1 MTTSAQLNQAR
12 LSVQQTINQTK
23 TVVTT
28 LETKVSSGST
38 WNEINTEWNK
48 TSSTL
53 TTTSST
59 LTNLSRQNDGLNK
72 DIGQIRLTQQLT
84 RNSLEVTEMQGK
96 MTVIQKSSYSNLQ
109 ISDVRENISKD
120 SAGVIAQNAAIGSEE
135 KARTFSPVSPSGNSQ
150 ILKWGVQ
157 TDDDLDDYN
166 DDYTQPKPIPI
177 GSRFPGTKDLA
188 EVVPVLDSQNKP
200 TNARKAEL
208 SGIDEAG
215 LGDAKGSGTTSTT
228 GGNRVVIDT
237 DNVNSRANATNTGQI
252 TNDDAVQTT
261 QNSVGDA
268 SQSVE
273 GRTVIADEFLKTIV
287 PTSNPLSGLASQTYT
302 ISIYLMDKEE
312 FTQFLS
318 TDKKVL
324 PSQQL
329 IMQSGGAPFG
339 QRNKYFDVDFYPENL
354 EFKCQIGKQGS
365 GSPHNVVTMKF
376 DVIEPQGITFLERL
390 RQAVWAHTGKNEMT
404 FGSQNYLMIIRFYG
418 YDDQGNLVSNAA
430 VNNGD
435 LGEVT
440 SDPNALVEKF
450 IPFQM
455 TDVKYKIR
463 TAAVEYNIVCTIPQ
477 QVVGYSTA
485 RGTIPFNFQLSASD
499 VQTLFNGNTQ
509 MEALQ
514 KPKDIDSD
522 DDEAAEVA
530 ERTPAAKK
538 IGLTGRT
545 ITQGLTTALNQH
557 QEELVKCKGYLFA
570 DKYIIEIEDVPGLID
585 AKLKKQGTVNN
596 KKAPMK
602 TSGDPNQQR
611 NMEKQFLDTESK
623 EYSIGAGTQIT
634 QLIDQVMKNST
645 YVTAQQ
651 TVAFDEVTKKEIM
664 NPPVRTVMWYRIT
677 QTCTPLQYDTNRNDY
692 AYEIKYRITRYQINQ
707 PRSPYF
713 PDSMYRGVHKLYDY
727 WFTGLNT
734 EVINFEID
742 SATNYLT
749 AINNSALTKTQNI
762 INPRYAEKRFFQP
775 SAEESTQ
782 GGEGEST
789 LPAAAL
795 ASRLYSPADVAKC
808 NIQIVGDPD
817 WITQSELF
825 YNKTTLGSFEADGS
839 VNSTASEVLLEIRF
853 NKVSDYDM
861 ATGLT
866 PVYKNNLDSPI
877 TGEENLAEEALVF
890 CAYQVTNYFKD
901 GQFTQKIEGTLRDFD
916 TAVDSPK
923 KKEEEKNEVADTKT
937 QTPKGKNT
945 KPGMDGC
952 VAGPTVVDQKAGTIV
967 PSDQVTPAPYTS
979 TTVNNATT
987 RRIAQSGESA
997 NYGDVDGT
1005 EVNNGGW
1012 QPPVS
1017 PKPGSNTISDDAG
1030 SF

>member
-1 MTTSAQLNQAR
+1 MTTPAELNAA
-12 LSVQQTINQTK
+12 
-23 TVVTT
+23 
-28 LETKVSSGST
+28 
-38 WNEINTEWNK
+38 
-48 TSSTL
+48 
-53 TTTSST
+53 
-59 LTNLSRQNDGLNK
+59 
-72 DIGQIRLTQQLT
+72 RLTQQLEINKLKPIVSDLEAETGNGKSWDEISTKWNDTNNRVNST
-84 RNSLEVTEMQGK
+84 RGVLQNLKAQNSGLKNQSGYVRVESQLTVNITETNVMGGQLR
-96 MTVIQKSSYSNLQ
+96 TIQTTAYSNQ
-109 ISDVRENISKD
+109 NISNVRNNVAKN
-120 SAGVIAQNAAIGSEE
+120 SAGVIAQNAAIGAEE
-135 KARTFSPVSPSGNSQ
+135 KARTVSPVSTSGNSQ

-157 TDDDLDDYN
+157 PNDDLDVYN
-166 DDYTQPKPIPI
+166 EDYTKPKPIPI
-177 GSRFPGTKDLA
+177 GTRFPGTKDLA
-188 EVVPVLDSQNKP
+188 EVVPILDSQNKP

-237 DNVNSRANATNTGQI
+237 DNVNSKANATTTGQI

-261 QNSVGDA
+261 KNSVGDA

-404 FGSQNYLMIIRFYG
+404 FGSQNYLMVIRFYG

-430 VNNGD
+430 VNNGN

-455 TDVKYKIR
+455 TDVKYKIK
-463 TAAVEYNIVCTIPQ
+463 TAAVEYNINCTIPQ

-514 KPKDIDSD
+514 KPKEIDSD
-522 DDEAAEVA
+522 DDEAVEVA

-557 QEELVKCKGYLFA
+557 QAELVKCKGYLFA
-570 DKYIIEIEDVPGLID
+570 DKYIIELEDVPGLID

-602 TSGDPNQQR
+602 TSSNPNEQR

-651 TVAFDEVTKKEIM
+651 TVAFDEVTKKEII

-877 TGEENLAEEALVF
+877 TGEENLSEEALVF

-923 KKEEEKNEVADTKT
+923 KKEEEKNKVADTKT

-952 VAGPTVVDQKAGTIV
+952 VAGPTVVDQKTGTIV
-967 PSDQVTPAPYTS
+967 PGE
-979 TTVNNATT
+979 TTKFRPTASVPIGAS
-987 RRIAQSGESA
+987 RS
-997 NYGDVDGT
+997 
-1005 EVNNGGW
+1005 NNGSARFTPDPRGT
-1012 QPPVS
+1012 
-1017 PKPGSNTISDDAG
+1017 PKPGSNTVSDDAG
-1030 SF
+1030 SISMNDIDYSAGA

>member
-59 LTNLSRQNDGLNK
+59 LTNLSRQNDGLNN

-96 MTVIQKSSYSNLQ
+96 MTVVQKSSYSNLE
-109 ISDVRENISKD
+109 ISDVRKNISKD
-120 SAGVIAQNAAIGSEE
+120 SAGVIVQNAAIGSDE

-157 TDDDLDDYN
+157 PDDDLDVYN
-166 DDYTQPKPIPI
+166 EDYTKPKPIPI
-177 GSRFPGTKDLA
+177 GTRFPGTKDLA

-208 SGIDEAG
+208 RGIDEAG
-215 LGDAKGSGTTSTT
+215 LGDAKGAGTTSTT

-252 TNDDAVQTT
+252 TNDDSVQTT
-261 QNSVGDA
+261 KNSVGDA

-287 PTSNPLSGLASQTYT
+287 PTPNKLSGLASQTYT
-302 ISIYLMDKEE
+302 ISLYIMDSDE
-312 FTQFLS
+312 FARFLS

-354 EFKCQIGKQGS
+354 EFKCMIGTQGS
-365 GSPHNVVTMKF
+365 ASPHNVVSLKF
-376 DVIEPQGITFLERL
+376 DVVEPQGITFLERL

-404 FGSQNYLMIIRFYG
+404 FGSQNYLMVIRFYG

-430 VNNGD
+430 LNNGN

-450 IPFQM
+450 IPIQI
-455 TDVKYKIR
+455 VNIQYKIK
-463 TAAVEYNIVCTIPQ
+463 TAAVEYNISCVSPQ
-477 QVVGYSTA
+477 QIVGYSTA

-514 KPKDIDSD
+514 KPKEIDSD
-522 DDEAAEVA
+522 NGEDVNEA
-530 ERTPAAKK
+530 TPAAKK

-545 ITQGLTTALNQH
+545 VTQGLTTALNQH
-557 QEELVKCKGYLFA
+557 QAELVKCKGYLFA
-570 DKYIIEIEDVPGLID
+570 DKYIIELEDVPGLID
-585 AKLKKQGTVNN
+585 AKMKRQGETDKSRAPSTSSDDVNQRLN
-596 KKAPMK
+596 QK
-602 TSGDPNQQR
+602 TQI
-611 NMEKQFLDTESK
+611 LDTDSK
-623 EYSIGAGTQIT
+623 QYSISAGTQIT

-645 YVTAQQ
+645 YITAQQ
-651 TVAFDEVTKKEIM
+651 TVAFDEVTKKEII

-677 QTCTPLQYDTNRNDY
+677 QTCKPLQYDTNRNDY

-782 GGEGEST
+782 GGKGEST
-789 LPAAAL
+789 LPAASL
-795 ASRLYSPADVAKC
+795 ASRLYSYADVAKC
-808 NIQIVGDPD
+808 NIEIVGDPD

-866 PVYKNNLDSPI
+866 PVYKNNLDSQI

-890 CAYQVTNYFKD
+890 CVYQVTNYFKG
-901 GQFTQKIEGTLRDFD
+901 GQFTQKIEGALRDFD

-923 KKEEEKNEVADTKT
+923 KKEEEKNKVADTKT

-967 PSDQVTPAPYTS
+967 PGE
-979 TTVNNATT
+979 TTKFRPTASVPIGAS
-987 RRIAQSGESA
+987 RS
-997 NYGDVDGT
+997 
-1005 EVNNGGW
+1005 NNGSARFTPDPRGT
-1012 QPPVS
+1012 
-1017 PKPGSNTISDDAG
+1017 PKPGSNTVSDDAG
-1030 SF
+1030 SISMNDIDYSTGA

>member
-1 MTTSAQLNQAR
+1 MTTPAELNAA
-12 LSVQQTINQTK
+12 
-23 TVVTT
+23 
-28 LETKVSSGST
+28 
-38 WNEINTEWNK
+38 
-48 TSSTL
+48 
-53 TTTSST
+53 
-59 LTNLSRQNDGLNK
+59 
-72 DIGQIRLTQQLT
+72 RLTQQLEINKLKPIVSDLEAETGNGKSWDEISTKWNDTNNRVNST
-84 RNSLEVTEMQGK
+84 RGVLQNLKAQNSGLKNQSGYVRVESQLTVNITETNVMGGQLR
-96 MTVIQKSSYSNLQ
+96 TIQTTAYSNQ
-109 ISDVRENISKD
+109 NISNVRNNVAKN
-120 SAGVIAQNAAIGSEE
+120 SAGVIAQNASIGAEE
-135 KARTFSPVSPSGNSQ
+135 KARTVSPISTSGNSQ

-157 TDDDLDDYN
+157 PNDDLDVYN
-166 DDYTQPKPIPI
+166 EDYTKPKPIPI
-177 GSRFPGTKDLA
+177 GTRFPGTKDLA
-188 EVVPVLDSQNKP
+188 EVVPILDSQNKP

-237 DNVNSRANATNTGQI
+237 DNVNSKANATTTGQI

-261 QNSVGDA
+261 KNSVGDA

-287 PTSNPLSGLASQTYT
+287 PTSNRLSGLASQTYT

-318 TDKKVL
+318 TDKKIL

-404 FGSQNYLMIIRFYG
+404 FGSQNYLMVIRFYG

-430 VNNGD
+430 VNNGN

-455 TDVKYKIR
+455 TDVKYKIK
-463 TAAVEYNIVCTIPQ
+463 TAAVEYNINCTIPQ

-514 KPKDIDSD
+514 KPKEIDSD
-522 DDEAAEVA
+522 DDEAVEVA

-557 QEELVKCKGYLFA
+557 QAELVKCKGYLFA
-570 DKYIIEIEDVPGLID
+570 DKYIIELEDVPGLID

-602 TSGDPNQQR
+602 TSSNPNEQR

-651 TVAFDEVTKKEIM
+651 TVAFDEVTKKEII

-877 TGEENLAEEALVF
+877 TGEENLSEEALVF

-923 KKEEEKNEVADTKT
+923 KKEEEKNKVADTKT

-967 PSDQVTPAPYTS
+967 PGE
-979 TTVNNATT
+979 TTKFRPTASVPIGAS
-987 RRIAQSGESA
+987 RS
-997 NYGDVDGT
+997 
-1005 EVNNGGW
+1005 NNGSARFTPDPRGT
-1012 QPPVS
+1012 
-1017 PKPGSNTISDDAG
+1017 PKPGSNTVSDDAG
-1030 SF
+1030 SISMNDIDYSAGA

>member
-1 MTTSAQLNQAR
+1 MTTPAELNAA
-12 LSVQQTINQTK
+12 
-23 TVVTT
+23 
-28 LETKVSSGST
+28 
-38 WNEINTEWNK
+38 
-48 TSSTL
+48 
-53 TTTSST
+53 
-59 LTNLSRQNDGLNK
+59 
-72 DIGQIRLTQQLT
+72 RLTQQLEINRLGPTIEELEAETGNGKSWDEISTKWNDTNNRVNNT
-84 RNSLEVTEMQGK
+84 RSVLQNLKGQNAGLKNQAGYVRVESQLTVNITETNVMNGK
-96 MTVIQKSSYSNLQ
+96 LRTVQTTAYSNQ
-109 ISDVRENISKD
+109 NTTNVRNNVAKT
-120 SAGVIAQNAAIGSEE
+120 SAGTIAQNASIGAEE
-135 KARTFSPVSPSGNSQ
+135 FARTVSPVSTSGNSQ
-150 ILKWGVQ
+150 TLKWGVQ
-157 TDDDLDDYN
+157 PDDDLDVYN
-166 DDYTQPKPIPI
+166 EDYTTPKPIPI
-177 GSRFPGTKDLA
+177 GTRFPGTKDVA
-188 EVVPVLDSQNKP
+188 EVVPILDSQNKP

-215 LGDAKGSGTTSTT
+215 LGEAKGSGTTSTT

-237 DNVNSRANATNTGQI
+237 DNVNSKANATNTGQI
-252 TNDDAVQTT
+252 TDDDAVQTSG
-261 QNSVGDA
+261 NSVGNA

-287 PTSNPLSGLASQTYT
+287 PSVNRLSGLASQTYT

-312 FTQFLS
+312 YTQFLS

-404 FGSQNYLMIIRFYG
+404 FGSQNYLMVIRFYG

-435 LGEVT
+435 LTEAT

-455 TDVKYKIR
+455 TDVKYKIK
-463 TAAVEYNIVCTIPQ
+463 TAAVEYNINCTIPQ

-514 KPKDIDSD
+514 KPNVGVGNPNED
-522 DDEAAEVA
+522 AA
-530 ERTPAAKK
+530 RTPAAKK

-570 DKYIIEIEDVPGLID
+570 DKYIIELEDVPGLID

-602 TSGDPNQQR
+602 TSSNPNEQR

-651 TVAFDEVTKKEIM
+651 TVAFDEVTKKEII

-692 AYEIKYRITRYQINQ
+692 AYEIKYSITRYQINQ

-808 NIQIVGDPD
+808 NITIVGDPD

-866 PVYKNNLDSPI
+866 PVYKNNLDSPV

-901 GQFTQKIEGTLRDFD
+901 GEFTQKIEGTLRDFD

-923 KKEEEKNEVADTKT
+923 KIEEEKNKIADTKT

-945 KPGMDGC
+945 KPGMDGGC
-952 VAGPTVVDQKAGTIV
+952 VTGPTKVDQKVGTIV
-967 PSDQVTPAPYTS
+967 PGETS
-979 TTVNNATT
+979 TFRPNSSIPIGARSSRQFQPNAGQDP
-987 RRIAQSGESA
+987 RGKL
-997 NYGDVDGT
+997 NY
-1005 EVNNGGW
+1005 
-1012 QPPVS
+1012 
-1017 PKPGSNTISDDAG
+1017 PKPGSNTVSDDAG
-1030 SF
+1030 SVSSNELDYSTGA

>member
-1 MTTSAQLNQAR
+1 MTTPAELNAA
-12 LSVQQTINQTK
+12 
-23 TVVTT
+23 
-28 LETKVSSGST
+28 
-38 WNEINTEWNK
+38 
-48 TSSTL
+48 
-53 TTTSST
+53 
-59 LTNLSRQNDGLNK
+59 
-72 DIGQIRLTQQLT
+72 RLTQQLEINRLKPIVSDLEAGVSVGKTWDEISGDWNSTKSRVDNT
-84 RNSLEVTEMQGK
+84 RSVLQNLKGQNSGLKNQPGYVQVESQLTVNITET
-96 MTVIQKSSYSNLQ
+96 TVMDGQLQTVQTTAYSNQ
-109 ISDVRENISKD
+109 NITNVRNNVAKN
-120 SAGVIAQNAAIGSEE
+120 SAGTIVQNDAIGAEE
-135 KARTFSPVSPSGNSQ
+135 FARTVSPVSPSGNSQ
-150 ILKWGVQ
+150 TLKWGVQ
-157 TDDDLDDYN
+157 PDDDLDEYN
-166 DDYTQPKPIPI
+166 QDYTTPKPIPI
-177 GSRFPGTKDLA
+177 GTRFPGTKDVA
-188 EVVPVLDSQNKP
+188 EVVPILDSQNKP

-215 LGDAKGSGTTSTT
+215 LGEAKGSGTTSTT

-237 DNVNSRANATNTGQI
+237 DNVNSKANATNTGQI
-252 TNDDAVQTT
+252 TDDDAVQTSR
-261 QNSVGDA
+261 NSVGNA

-287 PTSNPLSGLASQTYT
+287 PQPNRLAGLASQTYT
-302 ISIYLMDKEE
+302 ISVYLMDKEE
-312 FTQFLS
+312 FTKFLG
-318 TDKKVL
+318 TDKKIL

-339 QRNKYFDVDFYPENL
+339 ERNKYFDVDFYPENL

-404 FGSQNYLMIIRFYG
+404 FGAQNYLMVIRFYG
-418 YDDQGNLVSNAA
+418 YDDKGNLVSNAA
-430 VNNGD
+430 INNGD
-435 LGEVT
+435 LTDTT
-440 SDPNALVEKF
+440 SDPDALVEKF

-463 TAAVEYNIVCTIPQ
+463 TAAVEYNITCTIPQ
-477 QVVGYSTA
+477 QIVGYSTA

-509 MEALQ
+509 LL
-514 KPKDIDSD
+514 DSQRQIADTD
-522 DDEAAEVA
+522 DDEALEVA

-570 DKYIIEIEDVPGLID
+570 DKYVIELEDVPGLID
-585 AKLKKQGTVNN
+585 AKLKKQGTVNK
-596 KKAPMK
+596 KKAPMEK
-602 TSGDPNQQR
+602 SSNPNEQR
-611 NMEKQFLDTESK
+611 NMEKQFLDTEAK
-623 EYSIGAGTQIT
+623 EYSIAAGTQIT

-651 TVAFDEVTKKEIM
+651 TVAFDEVTKKEII

-692 AYEIKYRITRYQINQ
+692 AYEIKYRISRYQINQ

-808 NIQIVGDPD
+808 NITIVGDPD

-839 VNSTASEVLLEIRF
+839 VNSTASEVLFEIRF

-861 ATGLT
+861 ETGLT
-866 PVYKNNLDSPI
+866 PVYKNNSDSLI
-877 TGEENLAEEALVF
+877 TGEENLAEEALVSSNF
-890 CAYQVTNYFKD
+890 CW
-901 GQFTQKIEGTLRDFD
+901 
-916 TAVDSPK
+916 SPSASLVPAILTSLS
-923 KKEEEKNEVADTKT
+923 NLAFLSACSI
-937 QTPKGKNT
+937 N
-945 KPGMDGC
+945 C
-952 VAGPTVVDQKAGTIV
+952 LVAGCNLFIASAKPVA
-967 PSDQVTPAPYTS
+967 PA
-979 TTVNNATT
+979 
-987 RRIAQSGESA
+987 
-997 NYGDVDGT
+997 T
-1005 EVNNGGW
+1005 EGPAVSKKLVKGSY
-1012 QPPVS
+1012 PP
-1017 PKPGSNTISDDAG
+1017 
-1030 SF
+1030 

>member
-1 MTTSAQLNQAR
+1 MTTPAELNAA
-12 LSVQQTINQTK
+12 
-23 TVVTT
+23 
-28 LETKVSSGST
+28 
-38 WNEINTEWNK
+38 
-48 TSSTL
+48 
-53 TTTSST
+53 
-59 LTNLSRQNDGLNK
+59 
-72 DIGQIRLTQQLT
+72 RLTQQLEINKLKPIVSDLEAETGNGKSWDEISTKWNDTNNRVNST
-84 RNSLEVTEMQGK
+84 RGVLQNLKAQNSGLKNQSGYVRVESQLTVNITETNVMGGQLR
-96 MTVIQKSSYSNLQ
+96 TIQTTAYSNQ
-109 ISDVRENISKD
+109 NISNVRNNVAKN
-120 SAGVIAQNAAIGSEE
+120 SAGVIAQNAAIGAEE
-135 KARTFSPVSPSGNSQ
+135 KARTVSPVSTSGNSQ

-157 TDDDLDDYN
+157 PNDDLDVYN
-166 DDYTQPKPIPI
+166 EDYTKPKPIPI
-177 GSRFPGTKDLA
+177 GTRFPGTKDLA
-188 EVVPVLDSQNKP
+188 EVVPILDSQNKP

-237 DNVNSRANATNTGQI
+237 DNVNSKANATTTGQI

-261 QNSVGDA
+261 KNSVGDA

-287 PTSNPLSGLASQTYT
+287 PTSNRLSGLASQTYT

-318 TDKKVL
+318 TDKKIL

-404 FGSQNYLMIIRFYG
+404 FGSQNYLMVIRFYG

-430 VNNGD
+430 VNNGN

-455 TDVKYKIR
+455 TDVKYKIK
-463 TAAVEYNIVCTIPQ
+463 TAAVEYNINCTIPQ

-509 MEALQ
+509 MESLQ
-514 KPKDIDSD
+514 KPKEIDSD
-522 DDEAAEVA
+522 DDEVVEVA

-557 QEELVKCKGYLFA
+557 QAELVKCKGYLFA
-570 DKYIIEIEDVPGLID
+570 DKYIIELEDVPGLID

-602 TSGDPNQQR
+602 TSSNPNEQR

-651 TVAFDEVTKKEIM
+651 TVAFDEVTKKEII

-877 TGEENLAEEALVF
+877 TGEENLSEEALVF

-923 KKEEEKNEVADTKT
+923 KKEEEKNKVADTKT

-952 VAGPTVVDQKAGTIV
+952 VAGPTVVDQKTGTIV
-967 PSDQVTPAPYTS
+967 PGE
-979 TTVNNATT
+979 TTKFRPTASVPIGAS
-987 RRIAQSGESA
+987 RS
-997 NYGDVDGT
+997 
-1005 EVNNGGW
+1005 NNGSARFTPDPRGT
-1012 QPPVS
+1012 
-1017 PKPGSNTISDDAG
+1017 PKPGSNTVSDDAG
-1030 SF
+1030 SISMNDIDYSAGA

>member
-1 MTTSAQLNQAR
+1 MTTPAELNAA
-12 LSVQQTINQTK
+12 
-23 TVVTT
+23 
-28 LETKVSSGST
+28 
-38 WNEINTEWNK
+38 
-48 TSSTL
+48 
-53 TTTSST
+53 
-59 LTNLSRQNDGLNK
+59 
-72 DIGQIRLTQQLT
+72 RLTQQLEINKLKPIVSDLEAETGNGKSWDEISTKWNDTNNRVNST
-84 RNSLEVTEMQGK
+84 RGVLQNLKAQNSGLKNQSGYVRVESQLTVNITETNVMGGQLR
-96 MTVIQKSSYSNLQ
+96 TIQTTAYSNQ
-109 ISDVRENISKD
+109 NISNVRNNVAKN
-120 SAGVIAQNAAIGSEE
+120 SAGVIAQNAAIGAEE
-135 KARTFSPVSPSGNSQ
+135 KARTVSPVSTSGNSQ

-157 TDDDLDDYN
+157 PNDDLDVYN
-166 DDYTQPKPIPI
+166 EDYTKPKPIPI
-177 GSRFPGTKDLA
+177 GTRFPGTKDLA
-188 EVVPVLDSQNKP
+188 EVVPILDSQNKP

-261 QNSVGDA
+261 KNSVGNA

-287 PTSNPLSGLASQTYT
+287 PTSNRLSGLASQTYT

-318 TDKKVL
+318 TDKKIL

-404 FGSQNYLMIIRFYG
+404 FGSQNYLMVIRFYG

-430 VNNGD
+430 VNNGN

-455 TDVKYKIR
+455 TDVKYKIK
-463 TAAVEYNIVCTIPQ
+463 TAAVEYNINCTIPQ

-514 KPKDIDSD
+514 KPKEIDSD
-522 DDEAAEVA
+522 DDEAVEVA

-557 QEELVKCKGYLFA
+557 QAELVKCKGYLFA
-570 DKYIIEIEDVPGLID
+570 DKYIIELEDVPGLID

-602 TSGDPNQQR
+602 TSSNPNEQR

-651 TVAFDEVTKKEIM
+651 TVAFDEVTKKEII

-877 TGEENLAEEALVF
+877 TGEENLSEEALVF

-923 KKEEEKNEVADTKT
+923 KKEEEKNKVADTKT

-952 VAGPTVVDQKAGTIV
+952 VAGPTVVDQKTGTIV
-967 PSDQVTPAPYTS
+967 PGE
-979 TTVNNATT
+979 TTKFRPTASVPIGAS
-987 RRIAQSGESA
+987 RS
-997 NYGDVDGT
+997 
-1005 EVNNGGW
+1005 NNGSARFTPDPRGT
-1012 QPPVS
+1012 
-1017 PKPGSNTISDDAG
+1017 PKPGSNTVSDDAG
-1030 SF
+1030 SISMNDIDYSAGA